1 MMADSKHEEL
11 PAPSELPSAFNI
23 KKRKAADCRALD
35 SYTLRYSVIY
45 ADAPDENFDEGG
57 AYSTEFKLRE
67 PVTYTDVVT
76 LTSRHYSR
84 LRGLVAKKILV
95 DDDPTWSDLIRRG
108 YPMEGESYEAGCT
121 VIPFVWLESI
131 KRGVRMDQM
140 TAPALLSGQPKESH
154 VYTMVYTVVD
164 ARFDE
169 DYEVIYVAEPKG
181 HTIDVHLADLQFQ
194 MLKKVVGR
202 NVCQAGRAVWT
213 WLIEQGY
220 NLVNHKIRQSY
231 ICVDRL
237 IMILSLE

>member
-1 MMADSKHEEL
+1 M
-11 PAPSELPSAFNI
+11 
-23 KKRKAADCRALD
+23 
-35 SYTLRYSVIY
+35 
-45 ADAPDENFDEGG
+45 
-57 AYSTEFKLRE
+57 
-67 PVTYTDVVT
+67 
-76 LTSRHYSR
+76 
-84 LRGLVAKKILV
+84 
-95 DDDPTWSDLIRRG
+95 DDDPTWRDLIRRG

-181 HTIDVHLADLQFQ
+181 HTIDIHLADLQFQ
-194 MLKKVVGR
+194 MLTKFVGR

-220 NLVNHKIRQSY
+220 NLSDFVVHQVISAW
-231 ICVDRL
+231 ID
-237 IMILSLE
+237 SS